1 MKKKE
6 ENITVIELMEYL
18 SELPPLST
26 VSIGKLVPTD
36 EVLEEDPIVSYTVRE
51 NSVILLGKSEKD
63 QLDAFLKQAKKKG
76 N

>member
-6 ENITVIELMEYL
+6 EKTTVIELMEYL
-18 SELPPLST
+18 CELPPLAT
-26 VSIGKLVPTD
+26 VSIGKLAPTD

-63 QLDAFLKQAKKKG
+63 QLDAFLKQVKKKG